1 MRFLVVAAVLF
12 FSHAAIAQ
20 ELDFKVLRGDCA
32 GGPSDMKELK
42 EVQSIWLADGALELT
57 AWDSETQERSVVDE
71 SGSLD
76 TSTPGTLRLI
86 YLTKFTPLPPNAPVL
101 MCEDFVKLKFI
112 VRGIERADYIITL
125 EQSQLV
131 LRSGVKG

>member
-1 MRFLVVAAVLF
+1 MRFLLVAAAF
-12 FSHAAIAQ
+12 FLSHSVMAQ

-32 GGPSDMKELK
+32 GGPADLKELK
-42 EVQSIWLADGALELT
+42 EIQSTWLSDGTLELT
-57 AWDSETQERSVVDE
+57 AWDSETQELSVVDD

-86 YLTKFTPLPPNAPVL
+86 YLTKFTPIPPGAPVL
-101 MCEDFVKLKFI
+101 MCEDFVKLKFF
-112 VRGIERADYIITL
+112 VRGVRRADYIITI
-125 EQSQLV
+125 EKSQIL